1 MYNYVNLSK
10 GFPYIYSEN
19 LLKKERRSRLI
30 RKGGCK
36 GARIYY
42 DDDRN
47 AKGGMKEMRKFYL
60 SKSKWCS
67 SIEREARRPIVLG
80 KAYKNNFLSPIYE
93 NDVMAFPEKHYR

>member
-19 LLKKERRSRLI
+19 LLKKERRSMVI
-30 RKGGCK
+30 TKGDCK
-36 GARIYY
+36 RERIYY
-42 DDDRN
+42 DDNRN
-47 AKGGMKEMRKFYL
+47 AKGGIKGMRKFYL
-60 SKSKWCS
+60 SKSKWYS

-80 KAYKNNFLSPIYE
+80 KAYKNNFLSPLYE

>member
-1 MYNYVNLSK
+1 ML
-10 GFPYIYSEN
+10 IA
-19 LLKKERRSRLI
+19 KE
-30 RKGGCK
+30 GCK
-36 GARIYY
+36 GERIYY